1 MKILFIFLFFT
12 ISNLFLIADDEEIKL
27 TQEEKIFLLENQPLR
42 FHNEQYWPP
51 YNFNEN
57 NTPKG
62 FIIDYANLLAKKL
75 NIKIEYISGPSWNE
89 FMEMLKDDEIDAIL
103 NISRNKEREKYFNF
117 TTPFHSASNAI
128 YVKKGNEYLDSLEK
142 LEGKTIVM
150 PKGFLAQQYLE
161 KNYPKIN
168 QILVR
173 DSYEALKLLSLGKAD
188 ATIDKKNVLDFIIS
202 TKNISEVVP
211 SNYVEEEK
219 LISLISIGTSKNKPL
234 LNSILNKAQNSI
246 TETELLDL
254 KRKWFGTADIKDKK
268 SFLTIDEKEYI
279 NNKRVI
285 KVCTL
290 SDLKPIEFYEENQYQ
305 GINIDLLNLI
315 SKKLDIKFDYIKFD
329 NSKVAENSLENRICD
344 IFPTTNQT
352 KSLKNIALFTNAIS
366 SYKLAI
372 VTQKNKPVVENIE
385 EILDKTMAKKSNW
398 ENINY
403 LKSKYPN
410 IDIYETSSEFE
421 TLEAVNNNKVYYAIE
436 PLPVI
441 AYYSSKYAFND
452 LFISRYTD
460 MYLSSNIAVL
470 KENFVLY
477 EILNKTIDEIT
488 EYEKTNIFNKWT
500 NSFIKEPFDYSVLW
514 KILTVIFIL
523 LSILTYRQII
533 LNRHNK
539 ALKIANNEIEEKT
552 KLIAKQKELFEKLY
566 SKSSDGVL
574 LIKNKKIIDCNEAIL
589 KLLEYSKDELL
600 NKSIDE
606 ISPKFQLNNDDST
619 IISSKKIDETLEN
632 GVCNFEWTLLSKN
645 SIYIWVEIVLTAIEI
660 DNKAV
665 IHTVIRNINK
675 RKEMEKELES
685 LTNKLEDRI
694 VEEIKKN
701 EEKTKQLIQ
710 QSRLAQMGEMIS
722 MIAHQWR
729 QPLAAISATTNSILL
744 KTMLDEK
751 ISKEELTKELNLI
764 TDYSQHLSLTID
776 DFRNFFK
783 TDKIKS
789 EISLEELIDKTI
801 NIIKIQFE
809 TKEIKVEKD
818 YKFNEKILSYS
829 TELQQV
835 ILILLKNA
843 EDALIE
849 KEIENKNIKIST
861 YKENDFVIIE
871 VEDNA
876 KGIPNDIIE
885 KIFDPYFSTKKEK
898 EGTGIGLYMSKI
910 IIDEHCSGN
919 LSVKNSKFGAIFKI
933 KLPLNI

>member
-89 FMEMLKDDEIDAIL
+89 FMEMLRDDEIDAIL
-103 NISRNKEREKYFNF
+103 NISRNKEREEYFNF

-329 NSKVAENSLENRICD
+329 NSKIAENSLENRICD

>member
-103 NISRNKEREKYFNF
+103 NISRNKEREEYFNF

>member
-103 NISRNKEREKYFNF
+103 NISRNKEREEYFNF

-329 NSKVAENSLENRICD
+329 NSKIAENSLENRICD

-619 IISSKKIDETLEN
+619 IISSKKIDETLKN

>member
-619 IISSKKIDETLEN
+619 IISSKKIDETLKN

>member
-89 FMEMLKDDEIDAIL
+89 FMEMLRDDEIDAIL
-103 NISRNKEREKYFNF
+103 NISRNKEREEYFNF

-290 SDLKPIEFYEENQYQ
+290 SDLKPIEFYEKNQYQ

>member
-75 NIKIEYISGPSWNE
+75 NIKIEYISGPSWDE
-89 FMEMLKDDEIDAIL
+89 FMQMLRNDKIDAIL
-103 NISRNKEREKYFNF
+103 NISKNKEREEYFNF

-128 YVKKGNEYLDSLEK
+128 YVKKGNEHLDSLKK

-168 QILVR
+168 QILVK

-246 TETELLDL
+246 SETELLDL

-279 NNKRVI
+279 NKKRVI
-285 KVCTL
+285 KVCTIT
-290 SDLKPIEFYEENQYQ
+290 DLKPIEFYEEEKIQ

-315 SKKLDIKFDYIKFD
+315 SKKLDIKFEYIKYY
-329 NSKVAENSLENRICD
+329 NSRIAENSLRNGTCD

-352 KSLKNIALFTNAIS
+352 KNLKEIALFTKYITN
-366 SYKLAI
+366 YKLAI
-372 VTQKNKPVVENIE
+372 VTQKNKPVAESIE
-385 EILDKTMAKKSNW
+385 EILDKTMAKKVNW
-398 ENINY
+398 DNLNY
-403 LKSKYPN
+403 LKSKYPS

-477 EILNKTIDEIT
+477 EILNKTINEIT

-500 NSFIKEPFDYSVLW
+500 NSFIKEPFDYSTLW
-514 KILTVIFIL
+514 KVLTVIFIL

-574 LIKNKKIIDCNEAIL
+574 LIKNKKISDCNEAIL

-600 NKSIDE
+600 NKSLDE
-606 ISPKFQLNNDDST
+606 ISPKFQSNNNST
-619 IISSKKIDETLEN
+619 IISNKKIDETLEN
-632 GVCNFEWTLLSKN
+632 GVCNFEWIFLTKN
-645 SIYIWVEIVLTAIEI
+645 SICIWVEIVLTAIEI
-660 DNKAV
+660 DNNAV
-665 IHTVIRNINK
+665 IHAVIRNINK
-675 RKEMEKELES
+675 RKEMEKEIES
-685 LTNKLEDRI
+685 LNNKLEDRI
-694 VEEIKKN
+694 LEEIKKN

-729 QPLAAISATTNSILL
+729 QPLAAISATTNNILL
-744 KTMLDEK
+744 KTMLNEK
-751 ISKEELTKELNLI
+751 IPMEELSKELNLI
-764 TDYSQHLSLTID
+764 TDYSQHLSHTID

-783 TDKIKS
+783 TDKIKT

-809 TKEIKVEKD
+809 TEEIKVEKN

-843 EDALIE
+843 EDALVE
-849 KEIENKNIKIST
+849 KEIKNKRIKIST
-861 YKENDFVIIE
+861 HKENDFVIIE

-876 KGIPNDIIE
+876 KGIPNNIID

-910 IIDEHCSGN
+910 IIDEHCNGN

>member
-1 MKILFIFLFFT
+1 MKFIFIILFF
-12 ISNLFLIADDEEIKL
+12 ISNIFLIANETKPLL
-27 TQEEKIFLLENQPLR
+27 TEKEKKFLLENQPLK

-51 YNFNEN
+51 YNFNEED
-57 NTPKG
+57 TPKG

-75 NIKIEYISGPSWNE
+75 NIKIEYITGPSWDE
-89 FMEMLKDDEIDAIL
+89 FMQMLKDDEIDAIL
-103 NISRNKEREKYFNF
+103 NISRNEEREKFFNF
-117 TTPFHSASNAI
+117 TTAFHSASNVI
-128 YVKKGNEYLDSLEK
+128 YVKKGKEHLDSLEK
-142 LEGKTIVM
+142 LKGKTIVM
-150 PKGFLAQQYLE
+150 PKGFLAQQYIE
-161 KNYPKIN
+161 KNYPEIK
-168 QILVR
+168 QILVK
-173 DSYEALKLLSLGKAD
+173 DSYQALKLLSLGRAD

-211 SNYVEEEK
+211 SNYIEEEK
-219 LISLISIGTSKNKPL
+219 LVSLISIGTSKNKPL
-234 LNSILNKAQNSI
+234 LNSILNKAQDSVS
-246 TETELLDL
+246 EAELLDL

-268 SFLTIDEKEYI
+268 SFLTNSEKEYI
-279 NNKRVI
+279 NQKKII
-285 KVCTL
+285 KVCTF
-290 SDLKPIEFYEENQYQ
+290 SDIKPIEFYEDKEFQ
-305 GINIDLLNLI
+305 GINIDLLNLL
-315 SKKLDIKFDYIKFD
+315 SRKLEIKFEYIKFYD
-329 NSKVAENSLENRICD
+329 SRIAKNSFENGICD
-344 IFPTTNQT
+344 IFPSTNQNRN
-352 KSLKNIALFTNAIS
+352 LKDIALFTNSIS
-366 SYKLAI
+366 NYKLAI
-372 VTQKNKPVVENIE
+372 ITKKNKPVVENID
-385 EILDKTMAKKSNW
+385 EILNKTMAKKADWDSL
-398 ENINY
+398 NY
-403 LKSKYPN
+403 LKSKYPD
-410 IDIYETSSEFE
+410 IDIYETSSDYE

-441 AYYSSKYAFND
+441 AYYSSKYAFNN

-460 MYLSSNIAVL
+460 MFLSSHIAVL
-470 KENFVLY
+470 KDNFILY

-500 NSFIKEPFDYSVLW
+500 NSFIKEPFDYSILW
-514 KILTVIFIL
+514 KVLSVIFIL
-523 LSILTYRQII
+523 LAILTYRQII
-533 LNRHNK
+533 LNKHNK

-589 KLLEYSKDELL
+589 ELLEYTKDELL

-606 ISPKFQLNNDDST
+606 ISPKIQLNNDDST
-619 IISSKKIDETLEN
+619 IISNKKIDETLKN
-632 GVCNFEWTLLSKN
+632 GVCNFEWTLLTKN
-645 SIYIWVEIVLTAIEI
+645 SIYVWVEIVLTAIEI
-660 DNKAV
+660 DNKPV

-685 LTNKLEDRI
+685 LTNKLEERI
-694 VEEIKKN
+694 IVEIKKN

-744 KTMLDEK
+744 KTILDEK
-751 ISKEELTKELNLI
+751 VSKEELTKELNLI

-783 TDKIKS
+783 TEKIKT
-789 EISLEELIDKTI
+789 EISLEELIEKTI

-809 TKEIKVEKD
+809 TKEIKIEKD
-818 YKFNEKILSYS
+818 YKFNEKIFSYS

-835 ILILLKNA
+835 ILILLKNS

-861 YKENDFVIIE
+861 YKENNFVIIE

-876 KGIPNDIIE
+876 KGIPNEIIE

-910 IIDEHCSGN
+910 IIDEHCNGN